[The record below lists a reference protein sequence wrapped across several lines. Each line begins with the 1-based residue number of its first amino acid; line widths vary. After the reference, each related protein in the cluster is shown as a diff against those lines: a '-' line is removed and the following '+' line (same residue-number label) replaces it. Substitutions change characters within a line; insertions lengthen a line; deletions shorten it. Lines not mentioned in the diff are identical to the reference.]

1 MAKKI
6 LVADDE
12 AHILHVVSLKLRNAG
27 FEVLTAV
34 DGEEAAELC
43 LAELPDLL
51 ITDFQM
57 PYLTGLDLCR
67 QLRAAPATR
76 SIPAI
81 MLTARGF
88 DIEPEEMA
96 EAGIAAVLA
105 KPFSPRELLECVN
118 GLLKTSPVATGSPEI
133 AGDPPQRVRSAEA
146 TDSKRQVATSSTE
159 TSGNPPRQDRLAE
172 AADSTRR
179 ASAPDPGTSDGQV
192 VQALAESK

>member
-43 LAELPDLL
+43 LSEQPDLL
-51 ITDFQM
+51 ITDYQM
-57 PYLTGLDLCR
+57 PYLTGVDLCR
-67 QLRAAPATR
+67 QLRQDPRTK
-76 SIPAI
+76 SIPTI

-88 DIEPEEMA
+88 DIEPREMA
-96 EAGIAAVLA
+96 ETGIASVLA

-118 GLLKTSPVATGSPEI
+118 GLLNMVQEI
-133 AGDPPQRVRSAEA
+133 GER
-146 TDSKRQVATSSTE
+146 K
-159 TSGNPPRQDRLAE
+159 
-172 AADSTRR
+172 
-179 ASAPDPGTSDGQV
+179 
-192 VQALAESK
+192 